1 MGRGITGAVM
11 KLLHAQDYRCEVVRT
26 WMHSATMKAV
36 RVSAPE
42 LCAQVDPQE
51 GEYLRCWFADPQRG
65 GKEAMRGYT
74 VVDVDKQAG
83 EFTLLFLLHEPAG
96 PASHWAASAQVGAVF
111 EASYYGSAPFMV
123 PEPAPRGF
131 VFIADAA
138 GIPYV
143 NALIEQ
149 LGEDYPLKVW
159 LVEWHASDR
168 DIELGNAPRLEVEW
182 IQSTEAALLEHVKG
196 FEWQGWFPHLICEAA
211 ILLPARRYLQKERG
225 LGKKDMHVHA
235 YWAQGKCMGKNR
247 DA

>member
-51 GEYLRCWFADPQRG
+51 GEYLRCWFPDPQRG

-159 LVEWHASDR
+159 LVE
-168 DIELGNAPRLEVEW
+168 
-182 IQSTEAALLEHVKG
+182 
-196 FEWQGWFPHLICEAA
+196 
-211 ILLPARRYLQKERG
+211 
-225 LGKKDMHVHA
+225 
-235 YWAQGKCMGKNR
+235 
-247 DA
+247 